1 VWLIFHKAGI
11 RYHTHTNYPITSH
24 VLHRPGEKRSRLV
37 TSWFGDQARQLSRRS
52 AVGAERVSN
61 FAFVSA
67 ENRMNWLLQV
77 GLTGRP

>member
-1 VWLIFHKAGI
+1 M
-11 RYHTHTNYPITSH
+11 NYPIMSH

-52 AVGAERVSN
+52 TVRAEWASN

-67 ENRMNWLLQV
+67 ENRTNWLLHV
-77 GLTGRP
+77 DLTGRP